1 MAKKP
6 QKKHQEKKTNTV
18 STFKIKN
25 KLLRVFNVL
34 IDVPLHSEQA
44 VARNRISKLIEEKFA
59 EFETDRLD
67 LIERYAKKD
76 EKTGEK
82 ILDEEGTNF
91 LLADSKGFDRD
102 WEILRNTPAVFD
114 VLPSNRQ
121 YFKTIAKVIQNTDMK
136 MDIELTDLWEE
147 LLDSFKEI

>member
-18 STFKIKN
+18 STFEIKN
-25 KLLRVFNVL
+25 KLLRVFNLL

-44 VARNRISKLIEEKFA
+44 VARNRISKLIQEKFA
-59 EFETDRLD
+59 EFETDWLE

-76 EKTGEK
+76 EKSGEK
-82 ILDEEGTNF
+82 ILDEDGKNF
-91 LLADSKGFDRD
+91 LLADSKGFDRE

-121 YFKTIAKVIQNTDMK
+121 YFKTIAKVIQDTDMK

-147 LLDSFKEI
+147 LLDAFKEI